1 MQKTSNTFL
10 CVLFVLT
17 FAACGEEQI
26 KKGTEMDKKSQTI
39 YVKSKVS
46 DLEMPITLPN
56 CLVTNISNY
65 DKTPEGKI
73 SGTGIDMRVE
83 RLAFSSSNFS
93 ANLQCADEQTS
104 KGVDIHAID
113 PITKEEED
121 LLKTDSFKYLLYEAK
136 SVGSI
141 YLNSKNN
148 MDLYKVSPT
157 QDGIFIKNKFIE
169 TSRPLSIVFTRFN
182 ADTPNSSFRYYFNIE
197 TILKGE
203 YRLQYTVVANAKD
216 SSQFAEKLRNL
227 LEQDK
232 NVLDYPEVIA
242 GFVKNNERIAVF
254 FESQQMGQ

>member
-1 MQKTSNTFL
+1 MQKTSITFL
-10 CVLFVLT
+10 CVLCVLT

-39 YVKSKVS
+39 YLKSKVS
-46 DLEMPITLPN
+46 DQEMPITLPN
-56 CLVTNISNY
+56 CLVANISNY
-65 DKTPEGKI
+65 QKTSEGKI
-73 SGTGIDMRVE
+73 SGTGIDMQVE
-83 RLAFSSSNFS
+83 RLAFSSPNFS

-104 KGVDIHAID
+104 KGMDIHAID
-113 PITKEEED
+113 PITEEEEG

-148 MDLYKVSPT
+148 MDLYKVSPYR
-157 QDGIFIKNKFIE
+157 DAIFVKRSFFNNK
-169 TSRPLSIVFTRFN
+169 RPLSINFIRFDGSKN
-182 ADTPNSSFRYYFNIE
+182 DSFRYYFAIE

-203 YRLQYTVVANAKD
+203 YRLQYTVVANARD

-242 GFVKNNERIAVF
+242 GFVENNERIAGF
-254 FESQQMGQ
+254 FENQQVVR